1 MNTIFSGERR
11 QPVGLATVL
20 VLGLGSGLG
29 SGLALDP
36 TASAE
41 VVIEFDGMQIYERVT
56 RNYEATAF
64 WNAPKRFGGELTSAG
79 VLTFNDGEYQ
89 SFCIELK
96 QPATVNP
103 VAYDLVAFS
112 DLPGRSYQ
120 RSLVLSSL
128 FEQYYEDI
136 LVTDSDAKA
145 SAFAMM
151 TWEIMLEGFSF
162 IPGSMFSE
170 ISLDAGAVQ
179 FSDVSTEAAAWYRE
193 MGENLYVADS
203 SDNILALTNPQYQDQ
218 VIWVPAPSVLAL
230 AGLWGLLGHHRRTR

>member
-1 MNTIFSGERR
+1 MNTNQSGDRCR
-11 QPVGLATVL
+11 PVGPTAVL
-20 VLGLGSGLG
+20 VLGLA
-29 SGLALDP
+29 SGLALD
-36 TASAE
+36 TATSAE
-41 VVIEFDGMQIYERVT
+41 VVIEFDGMHLYERVT
-56 RNYEATAF
+56 RNYESTAF
-64 WNAPKRFGGELTSAG
+64 WNAPKRFGGQLTSAG
-79 VLTFNDGEYQ
+79 ALTFNDGAYH

-103 VAYDLVAFS
+103 VEYDLVAFS
-112 DLPGRSYQ
+112 DLPGRTYQ

-136 LVTDSDAKA
+136 MINESDAKA

-193 MGENLYVADS
+193 MGENLYVA
-203 SDNILALTNPQYQDQ
+203 A
-218 VIWVPAPSVLAL
+218 
-230 AGLWGLLGHHRRTR
+230 